1 MNMTKLNETR
11 KSGATVPCRLW
22 RMMAT
27 VLAAVL
33 LMSGMVTLT
42 GCAEVVTYTMEAG
55 RDLPVPSKVL
65 GVPDAA
71 YVAGFDETCTQRP
84 GKYKISMTAGGK
96 DYVLKLTVRD
106 TTAPVVVPKHVYYPL
121 GTEEPVAADFI
132 FSIEE
137 ADSYEAFF
145 VGDVPD
151 LSAIGDYDVSFM
163 VKDASGNESDVYR
176 SVLTIIRD
184 FEAPVFVSVPELSA
198 YVGEAVAYRK
208 GVVVTDNCGGEV
220 TLTVD
225 SSGVNLNAP
234 GDYTVTY
241 TASDASGNTATAS
254 TVIHVYADQITI
266 DALNAKLDQVI
277 AQIITAD
284 MSKEAQCRAIY
295 DYVHSHISYV
305 SDSDKSDW
313 VRAAYSALFVS
324 GSGDCF
330 NYFAAAKAF
339 LTRLGIDH
347 KDIQR
352 TPGASDG
359 THYWHLVNIGTA
371 DSPRWYHLDC
381 TRLQASHSG
390 CLLTDK
396 QVQAYNK
403 VRTGFYAYQTANY
416 PATDVAIITPT
427 PSLEPHY

>member
-1 MNMTKLNETR
+1 MKKTSKNNRMHRCISVVGILCLLWSCMTSL
-11 KSGATVPCRLW
+11 S
-22 RMMAT
+22 
-27 VLAAVL
+27 
-33 LMSGMVTLT
+33 
-42 GCAEVVTYTMEAG
+42 GCAEAVSYTMEAG
-55 RDLPVPSKVL
+55 DDLPLPSKVI

-84 GKYKISMTAGGK
+84 GTYKISMIGGGK
-96 DYVLKLTVRD
+96 EYVLKLTVCD

-121 GTEEPVAADFI
+121 GTEAPVAADFI
-132 FSIEE
+132 LSIKE

-145 VGDVPD
+145 VEEIPD
-151 LSAIGDYDVSFM
+151 LSTIGDYDVAFQ
-163 VKDASGNESDVYR
+163 VRDASGNESDVYR
-176 SVLTIIRD
+176 SVLTVIED
-184 FEAPVFVSVPELSA
+184 NEAPVFEAVPELSA

-208 GVVVTDNCGGEV
+208 GVVVTDNCGGEI

-225 SSGVNLNAP
+225 SSEVNLNVP
-234 GDYTVTY
+234 GDYTVKY
-241 TASDASGNTATAS
+241 TASDASGNTSTAS
-254 TVIHVYADQITI
+254 TVLHVYADQITL
-266 DALNAKLDQVI
+266 DDLNAKLDQVI

-284 MSKEAQCRAIY
+284 MSKEAQCRAVY

-339 LTRLGIDH
+339 LTRLGIEH

-352 TPGASDG
+352 MPGVADG
-359 THYWHLVNIGTA
+359 THYWHLVNVGTA
-371 DSPRWYHLDC
+371 ESPRWYHFDC

-390 CLLTDK
+390 CLLTDR

-403 VRTGFYAYQTANY
+403 VRTGFYAYQTTAY